1 MKIPYA
7 HNDGNL
13 KKFLTEKLP
22 EANIPQK
29 VNKKYFETLGY
40 TSSNDRPIIGV
51 LKFLGIIDSSGNP
64 TQVYRDLRDSTK
76 AKKVLGEQIRK
87 SYTELYSVYPDAHNR
102 DDEAIA
108 NVLRSNSDA
117 SKATIAMTVRTFK
130 TLSEL
135 ADFSNENY
143 EASTSN
149 SIPDDNHTPSI
160 SKRIDA
166 GLSGDSAIVL
176 NVNIQ
181 LTLPETTNYEIYD
194 KLFESLRKNLLDRKE

>member
-29 VNKKYFETLGY
+29 VNQKYFETLGY
-40 TSSNDRPIIGV
+40 KSKNDRPIIGV

-108 NVLRSNSDA
+108 NVVRSNSDA

>member
-87 SYTELYSVYPDAHNR
+87 SYAELYGLYPDAHNR

-130 TLSEL
+130 TLCTL

-143 EASTSN
+143 EASTTN
-149 SIPDDNHTPSI
+149 SIPDDNHIPSI
-160 SKRIDA
+160 SKRINT